1 MLSAGKMLQKSQNAK
16 QQNVCQRNKKQ
27 RSQKI
32 KNYIS
37 IYSKKKSCDKLC
49 KMQMPSI
56 CYQFLEYILV
66 NITVICCTRDC
77 F

>member
-37 IYSKKKSCDKLC
+37 IYSKTKAATNFAKFA
-49 KMQMPSI
+49 I
-56 CYQFLEYILV
+56 NF
-66 NITVICCTRDC
+66 
-77 F
+77 

>member
-37 IYSKKKSCDKLC
+37 IYSKLKKAATNFAKC
-49 KMQMPSI
+49 K
-56 CYQFLEYILV
+56 CHQFAI
-66 NITVICCTRDC
+66 N